1 MTLTRE
7 RIHEVIWT
15 LAAKHS
21 DKEVSE
27 IRPESRLIQDLGA
40 DSLTVVEFSME
51 LEEELGLTFPDNV
64 LDKPTLTMADV
75 EKGIFEL
82 VQKPEAAL
90 TWGRRKWRKAM
101 ETALTKKRRVSRSRL
116 FAQVFE
122 KEVAKER

>member
-1 MTLTRE
+1 MMTLTRE

-64 LDKPTLTMADV
+64 LDKPNLTMADM
-75 EKGIFEL
+75 EKAVLDL
-82 VQKPEAAL
+82 VQKIS
-90 TWGRRKWRKAM
+90 
-101 ETALTKKRRVSRSRL
+101 TA
-116 FAQVFE
+116 
-122 KEVAKER
+122 

>member
-1 MTLTRE
+1 MIFEEKKMLTLTRE
-7 RIHEVIWT
+7 RIHEVVWS

-64 LDKPTLTMADV
+64 LDKPDLTMADV
-75 EKGIFEL
+75 EKAIL
-82 VQKPEAAL
+82 DLA
-90 TWGRRKWRKAM
+90 
-101 ETALTKKRRVSRSRL
+101 KRNGTV
-116 FAQVFE
+116 
-122 KEVAKER
+122 

>member
-1 MTLTRE
+1 MMTLTRE

-64 LDKPTLTMADV
+64 LDKAVL
-75 EKGIFEL
+75 EL
-82 VQKPEAAL
+82 VPKPGAVYPAD
-90 TWGRRKWRKAM
+90 G
-101 ETALTKKRRVSRSRL
+101 
-116 FAQVFE
+116 
-122 KEVAKER
+122 

>member
-1 MTLTRE
+1 MMTLARE

-51 LEEELGLTFPDNV
+51 LEEELALTFADNV
-64 LDKPTLTMADV
+64 LDKPNLAMADV
-75 EKGIFEL
+75 EKAVLEL
-82 VQKPEAAL
+82 VPKP
-90 TWGRRKWRKAM
+90 G
-101 ETALTKKRRVSRSRL
+101 V
-116 FAQVFE
+116 VFP
-122 KEVAKER
+122 ADT

>member
-1 MTLTRE
+1 MMTLTRE

-64 LDKPTLTMADV
+64 LDKPNLTMADV

-82 VQKPEAAL
+82 VQKPEAVYPAD
-90 TWGRRKWRKAM
+90 G
-101 ETALTKKRRVSRSRL
+101 
-116 FAQVFE
+116 
-122 KEVAKER
+122 